1 MKTTFVRRPQ
11 FEDALQESFKTWG
24 VKLPSRGG
32 AAMWDG
38 WQPIGFNG
46 PIPLFTDPAQRS
58 RELSEA
64 ARDVTIQ
71 QRAQETGTSTT
82 QVRME
87 QDAADGRPPPG
98 APAAGQGGFQHPP
111 VGGSASKPP
120 TSDVATDPLFNWY
133 ADAQPEAVPI
143 STPRDEGQAEQEAVA
158 AAEATQ
164 QTVQQVS
171 QNFLNQFNANLFYA
185 QLGGQQGQPAS
196 SSTAAPR
203 RERRRRDSR

>member
-11 FEDALQESFKTWG
+11 FEDALQESYRTWG

-87 QDAADGRPPPG
+87 QDMADGRPSPG

-133 ADAQPEAVPI
+133 ADTQPD
-143 STPRDEGQAEQEAVA
+143 PR
-158 AAEATQ
+158 
-164 QTVQQVS
+164 
-171 QNFLNQFNANLFYA
+171 
-185 QLGGQQGQPAS
+185 
-196 SSTAAPR
+196 
-203 RERRRRDSR
+203 

>member
-11 FEDALQESFKTWG
+11 FEDALQESYRTWG

-71 QRAQETGTSTT
+71 QRAQETGTSST

-87 QDAADGRPPPG
+87 QDMADGRPSPG
-98 APAAGQGGFQHPP
+98 APAAGQGGFQPPP
-111 VGGSASKPP
+111 VGGSAGKPP
-120 TSDVATDPLFNWY
+120 SSDMATDPLFNWY
-133 ADAQPEAVPI
+133 ADSQPDPVEI
-143 STPRDEGQAEQEAVA
+143 STPRDEGEVEQEAVA
-158 AAEATQ
+158 AAEA
-164 QTVQQVS
+164 VQQNV
-171 QNFLNQFNANLFYA
+171 QEVRQVFNLS
-185 QLGGQQGQPAS
+185 LIHI
-196 SSTAAPR
+196 
-203 RERRRRDSR
+203 

>member
-1 MKTTFVRRPQ
+1 MKTTFVRRTQ

-46 PIPLFTDPAQRS
+46 PIPLFHDPAQQK

-71 QRAQETGTSTT
+71 QRAQETGTSST

-87 QDAADGRPPPG
+87 QDMADGRPAPG
-98 APAAGQGGFQHPP
+98 APAAGQNGFQHPP
-111 VGGSASKPP
+111 VGGGAGK
-120 TSDVATDPLFNWY
+120 
-133 ADAQPEAVPI
+133 
-143 STPRDEGQAEQEAVA
+143 
-158 AAEATQ
+158 
-164 QTVQQVS
+164 
-171 QNFLNQFNANLFYA
+171 
-185 QLGGQQGQPAS
+185 
-196 SSTAAPR
+196 PR
-203 RERRRRDSR
+203 RSRGRGNIALGAMWRAFVCTSCRCACPAEHDASRGSRRSVRAVELAPMST